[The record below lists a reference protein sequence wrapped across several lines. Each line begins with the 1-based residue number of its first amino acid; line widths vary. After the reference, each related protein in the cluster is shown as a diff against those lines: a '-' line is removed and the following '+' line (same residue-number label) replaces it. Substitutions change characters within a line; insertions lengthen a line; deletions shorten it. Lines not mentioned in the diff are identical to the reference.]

1 MKVTLLGLGCGSA
14 GTLTAEAARALGEA
28 QYILGARRLLDA
40 LAALPE
46 PPQCP
51 MSEAVRPQAILER
64 LEQANCD
71 AACVVYSGDSGFYSG
86 ARALLPLLRERGY
99 DAALLPGISSL
110 QALAARLGRPWQ
122 DWTLVSAHGVSCDPL
137 AALGAG
143 RPAFFLTGGSLGP
156 AQLCRQLTQAGL
168 GGLGVTVGEN
178 LTYPDERILSGTAA
192 QFSQREFAP
201 LSVMLAEAA
210 PTPPRRTPGWP
221 DEAFVRSE
229 SGVKPVPMTKQEVRA
244 AILSKLAVTPD
255 DVCWDIGAG
264 TGSVSVEL
272 AAQCR
277 AVWAV
282 ECRPEACAL
291 IEQNSARFHTYN
303 LNLVCGR
310 APEVLAGLPAPDA
323 VFVGGSE
330 GRLAEILQ
338 AVRAANPAARICVSA
353 IALETLT
360 AACAAFEGLG
370 CGYEVSQIS
379 VSRTRCVGR
388 LHLLMAQNPVFLIST
403 VQEEGL

>member
-1 MKVTLLGLGCGSA
+1 MKVTLLGLGCGGG
-14 GTLTAEAARALGEA
+14 GTLTEEAVRALGEA

-86 ARALLPLLRERGY
+86 ARTLLPLLRERGY
-99 DAALLPGISSL
+99 DITLLPGISSL

-137 AALGAG
+137 AVLGAG

-156 AQLCRQLTQAGL
+156 AQLCQRLTQAGL

-201 LSVMLAEAA
+201 LSVMLAEAV

-221 DEAFVRSE
+221 DGAFARSE

-244 AILSKLAVTPD
+244 AILAKLSVTAD
-255 DVCWDIGAG
+255 DECWDIGAG

-272 AAQCR
+272 AAQCQ

-282 ECRPEACAL
+282 EYRPDACAL

-303 LNLVCGR
+303 LNLVQGR
-310 APEVLAGLPAPDA
+310 APEVLAGLPAPGA

-353 IALETLT
+353 IALETLS

-379 VSRTRCVGR
+379 VSRTRSAGQ
-388 LHLLMAQNPVFLIST
+388 LHLLLAQNPVFLIST
-403 VQEEGL
+403 VQEEVL